1 MKNQLFKTFL
11 LSFLTIF
18 CCLFSA
24 KSQNIENLI
33 NQQDWITRQKQNQ
46 IEQEKRVKEKE
57 AIQKEYERKKEEEEN
72 QEKSESLKESE
83 QCFKIKSIEL
93 IDANSLSKKQ
103 QKRLISP
110 FITKCVNVKIL
121 SEIVSSIQNYY
132 NKQGYITALALVPK
146 QNIENGELKIQIYE
160 GKIEKIIIG
169 NDNLKEKIQ
178 KITAFGFL
186 DGKTLNIKDV
196 DQGIYQINRL
206 SSNSATMKIEPSENE
221 GETKIY
227 IHNET
232 SFPAQASISHNNLGN
247 DFTGIYQTSFSSSI
261 DNLLFLNDSINLN
274 YLTNINDEKKEKNIS
289 AFSSSL
295 SIPFGYYTFSYDFS
309 RSEFRGSNEGIN
321 QILSITG
328 FSQRNNAGIDRVFY
342 NNGNLRISGNISLT
356 TKSSASYLNKTK
368 IETSERR
375 LTSANFGLAIS
386 NYFKNGVNIY
396 LKPSYIQ
403 GLKIFDAKKDEKNLE
418 QEIPKSQFEYYKLYG
433 SISKRF
439 TLTKYEIPFLFSSEI
454 DSQYSQ
460 DTLFGTEQFSV
471 GGYYSVRGFREN
483 FINGDS
489 GYYARNKVNL
499 NLGSLI
505 APMIKNNEDFF
516 AKSLPYLNKIS
527 VEPFFDYGYVK
538 NKFINQGAD
547 GRLSGAGIKTI
558 FSQKYFN
565 ASLTFSN
572 SISHSSLIE
581 SGTDKENKM
590 IYFEISLNCC

>member
-1 MKNQLFKTFL
+1 MKNPLFKSLL

-18 CCLFSA
+18 LFLFSA
-24 KSQNIENLI
+24 KSQNIDNLI

-57 AIQKEYERKKEEEEN
+57 AIQKEYERKKQEDEKQEEV
-72 QEKSESLKESE
+72 QSFKESD

-93 IDANSLSKKQ
+93 INANSLSKKQ
-103 QKRLISP
+103 KKRLISP
-110 FITKCVNVKIL
+110 FITKCVNTKTL
-121 SEIVSSIQNYY
+121 NEITSSIQNYY
-132 NKQGYITALALVPK
+132 NEQGYITARALVPQ
-146 QNIENGELKIQIYE
+146 QNIENGELKIQLYE
-160 GKIEKIIIG
+160 GKIEKITIG
-169 NDNLKEKIQ
+169 NNNLKDKIQ

-206 SSNSATMKIEPSENE
+206 SSNNATMKIEPGENE
-221 GETKIY
+221 GEAEIY

-247 DFTGIYQTSFSSSI
+247 DFTGIYQTNFSSSV
-261 DNLLFLNDSINLN
+261 DNLFFLNDSINLN

-295 SIPFGYYTFSYDFS
+295 SIPFGHNTFSYDFS
-309 RSEFRGSNEGIN
+309 RSEFRGSNQGLN

-328 FSQRNNAGIDRVFY
+328 FSQRNNATIDRVLHID
-342 NNGNLRISGNISLT
+342 GNLRISGNISLT

-368 IETSERR
+368 IETSERK
-375 LTSANFGLAIS
+375 LTSTNFGLTIS
-386 NYFKNGVNIY
+386 NYFKNGTNLY
-396 LKPSYIQ
+396 LKPSYFR
-403 GLKIFDAKKDEKNLE
+403 GLKILGANQDEKNSE
-418 QEIPKSQFEYYKLYG
+418 REIPKSQFEYYKLYG
-433 SISKRF
+433 SVSKRF
-439 TLTKYEIPFLFSSEI
+439 TLTKYEIPFLISSEI
-454 DSQYSQ
+454 DSQYSK

-489 GYYARNKVNL
+489 GYYARNKINF

-505 APMIKNNEDFF
+505 APMITDNENFL
-516 AKSLPYLNKIS
+516 AKSFPYISKIS

-538 NKFINQGAD
+538 NKFINDGAD

-558 FSQKYFN
+558 FNQKYFN
-565 ASLTFSN
+565 ASLTYSN
-572 SISHSSLIE
+572 SLSHSSLIE
-581 SGTDKENKM
+581 SGSDKENKM